1 MMDLLSA
8 TIDLRQHVWLYYSI
22 LASFPLIVIF
32 CFFGPS
38 IYEIYLDKKAE
49 KTDKARKEKEAGK
62 SHNAQSS

>member
-49 KTDKARKEKEAGK
+49 KARKEKEAEK
-62 SHNAQSS
+62 K